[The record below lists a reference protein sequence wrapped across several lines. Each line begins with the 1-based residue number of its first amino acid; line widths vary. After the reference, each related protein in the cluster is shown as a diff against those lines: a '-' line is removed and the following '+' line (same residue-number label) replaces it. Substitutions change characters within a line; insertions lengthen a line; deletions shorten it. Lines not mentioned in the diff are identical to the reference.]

1 MAHSKKSRRHLSVSA
16 DIQLPGDSLTQNA
29 GSKERV
35 RRVLPEFQHKIRAKE
50 KNESVGGRRE
60 GNGFRTAADAW
71 YSTYGTHVSRAVAQ
85 QSAAEYITEA
95 VIGDDDRV
103 RIQNTNEYPY
113 SAICSLEIVARTGRH
128 FVGTGFLV
136 DSNTVVTAGHCL
148 FMPDQGGWAK
158 QIRVYPGRNGAG
170 EARDF
175 AAINMHSVEGWTRDR
190 RPQQDYGAITLDADA
205 SRYGSLGYVTFS
217 DREIVKHDY
226 HVVGYS
232 ADKPIGTLWGHLREL
247 VQVRRHTLIYEMDTY
262 GGNSGC
268 PVFCLGDN
276 DEVFTVGI
284 HNYGD
289 ISGNSATRITD
300 EVFENIS
307 RWSQ

>member
-1 MAHSKKSRRHLSVSA
+1 MSA
-16 DIQLPGDSLTQNA
+16 DIQSSGNSIKENA
-29 GSKERV
+29 ETKKRD
-35 RRVLPEFQHKIRAKE
+35 RRVLPEFQHQIRAKE
-50 KNESVGGRRE
+50 QEKSAGVLDQ
-60 GNGFRTAADAW
+60 GNRFHTAADAW
-71 YSTYGTHVSRAVAQ
+71 YSTYGTHVSRVLAQ
-85 QSAAEYITEA
+85 QSAAEYVTEA

-103 RIQNTNEYPY
+103 RIRNTNEYPY
-113 SAICSLEIVARTGRH
+113 SAICSLEIVARTGRQ

-170 EARDF
+170 EAQAF
-175 AAINMHSVEGWTRDR
+175 AAINMHSVEGWTKDR

-205 SRYGSLGYVTFS
+205 TGFGSLGYVTLS
-217 DREIVKHDY
+217 DREIVKQDY

-247 VQVRRHTLIYEMDTY
+247 AQVRQHILIYETDTY